1 MNDSKK
7 VIVLCGGKGTRISG
21 GDPTIKKELVEIGGR
36 PILWHVMKIF
46 ATYGYKDFIL
56 PLGYHGDQIRRYF
69 LNYEVMNR
77 DLSLSLGRPDELV
90 FHDQNPESDWR
101 ITLVDTGLETNKG
114 ARIKRVEKYI
124 TSDTFF
130 VTYGDGVGDVNLHKL
145 LDFHRRHGKLATITG
160 VRPYS
165 QYGVLELAEGGRV
178 IAYRQYPRL
187 DQWVN
192 AGFMVFEH
200 EILDYLTDD
209 NSIDLE
215 RGLLTRLAAEGELMM
230 YKHTGFWQS
239 MDTFKDSLVLSKLW
253 AEGKAQWKIW

>member
-1 MNDSKK
+1 
-7 VIVLCGGKGTRISG
+7 
-21 GDPTIKKELVEIGGR
+21 
-36 PILWHVMKIF
+36 
-46 ATYGYKDFIL
+46 
-56 PLGYHGDQIRRYF
+56 
-69 LNYEVMNR
+69 
-77 DLSLSLGRPDELV
+77 
-90 FHDQNPESDWR
+90 
-101 ITLVDTGLETNKG
+101 
-114 ARIKRVEKYI
+114 VEKYI

-145 LDFHRRHGKLATITG
+145 LEFHCRHGKLATITG

-187 DQWVN
+187 DHWVN

-200 EILDYLTDD
+200 EVLDYLTDD
-209 NSIDLE
+209 NSVDLE
-215 RGLLTRLAAEGELMM
+215 RGLLTRLAAEGQLMM

-253 AEGKAQWKIW
+253 AEGKAQWKVW